1 MGKIKNRSI
10 KTSMT
15 IAFLI
20 ALCAITI
27 LSAITIFVSNQIQQQ
42 ILKQLNLTVN
52 SYNFKLDENTGN
64 YVLSVD
70 DAVWQPLSTVDNI
83 VYYGAYVA
91 MIGLPAIYSFVGIG
105 ITATVYYRK
114 KLRCPI
120 TQLQTGVEK
129 IQENDLDFHIE
140 YNGNDELGELCSS
153 MEKMRRELRKNNKAL
168 WEALEQRKLLNASVS
183 HDLRTPIT
191 VLKGYLDYLE
201 RNVPQDKLTEDMLLD
216 TVSSMQGA
224 VARLEQYVECVRD
237 IEKVENIEL
246 KCQPENTKPLLLE
259 IENIAGYLKQD
270 KEIVISSNVLLDE
283 INIDKS
289 VFFRIFENLLQNA
302 LRYAEHQVQINILQ
316 KDAFLTLTVKDDGQG
331 FSETDLE
338 NAITV
343 FFSRE
348 KEHFGIGLSIC
359 KVLCEKHGGCLNI
372 TNNKEKGACVIA
384 KIKIF

>member
-27 LSAITIFVSNQIQQQ
+27 LSAITIFVSNQIQQE
-42 ILKQLNLTVN
+42 ILKQRNLTVN
-52 SYNFKLDENTGN
+52 SYDFNLDEKTGD
-64 YVLSVD
+64 YVFSVD
-70 DAVWQPLSTVDNI
+70 DAIWQPLSTLDNI
-83 VYYGAYVA
+83 MYYGAYVA
-91 MIGLPAIYSFVGIG
+91 MIGLPAIYSFAGIG
-105 ITATVYYRK
+105 ITATIYYRK

-120 TQLQTGVEK
+120 AQLQTGVEK

-140 YNGNDELGELCSS
+140 YNENDELGQLCCS

-168 WEALEQRKLLNASVS
+168 WEALEQRKLLNASVA

-201 RNVPQDKLTEDMLLD
+201 KNIPQDKLTEDMLLD

-224 VARLEQYVECVRD
+224 AARLEQYVECVHN
-237 IEKVENIEL
+237 IEKVESIEI
-246 KCQPENTKPLLLE
+246 KCQPENTKLLLSE
-259 IENIAGYLKQD
+259 IEKNAGYLKQG
-270 KEIVISSNVLLDE
+270 KEIVISSNILSNE

-289 VFFRIFENLLQNA
+289 VLFRILENLLQNA
-302 LRYAEHQVQINILQ
+302 LRYAEHQVQIDLSQ
-316 KDAFLTLTVKDDGQG
+316 KGTFLILTVKDDGQG
-331 FSETDLE
+331 FSEADLT

-343 FFSRE
+343 FFSKE

-372 TNNKEKGACVIA
+372 ANNKEKGACVIA
-384 KIKIF
+384 KIKLL